1 MCRPAEEMQT
11 ERARLCLQVLLSVVT
26 RLYLSFV
33 SIFSFWMHVVI
44 IIPTFY
50 RLTVAI
56 CYSVSSQAF
65 FFFFLIN
72 HKRLILMVILMENKK
87 PAVSETSSA
96 KQQQYTKG

>member
-65 FFFFLIN
+65 FFFLIN